1 MESGSLGGAW
11 DFLFRAPRQSAASRH
26 VCSWTDPMHDLKAI
40 RENPDAFDR
49 GLSRR
54 GLPPRAAEILA
65 LDGNRRSNQTELN
78 EMQARRNEV
87 SKQIGGVKKAGGDA
101 RPLMDEVAGLKTR
114 MAELDCQ
121 SKVVE
126 EDLNA
131 LLMGLP
137 NTVDDE
143 TPDGPDEDANVEIRR
158 WGTPRTFD
166 FDPKQHFDIGEALG
180 EMDFEAG
187 VRLSGARFVVLKGQV
202 ARLERALAQFMLD
215 LHITEH
221 GYMEVQTPVLVRE
234 GALYGTGQLPKFGE
248 DLFKVDED
256 FYLIPTAEVTLTNL
270 VNGQILSEGDL
281 PLRMTAHTQCF
292 RSEAGAAG
300 KDTRGM
306 IRQHQFEKVEL
317 VSVVHPDQSAT
328 ELDRMT
334 ACAEK
339 VLQKLELPY
348 RVLALCT
355 GDIGFGAKRTY
366 DLEVWLPGQDRYRE
380 ISSCSNTGEF
390 QARRMNARFKAEGEK
405 GTRFVH
411 TLNGS
416 GLAVGRCLVAV
427 LENYQN
433 ADGTVTVPEVLRGY
447 MGGLEV
453 MGPRS

>member
-1 MESGSLGGAW
+1 
-11 DFLFRAPRQSAASRH
+11 
-26 VCSWTDPMHDLKAI
+26 MHDLKAI

>member
-1 MESGSLGGAW
+1 
-11 DFLFRAPRQSAASRH
+11 
-26 VCSWTDPMHDLKAI
+26 MHDLKAI
-40 RENPDAFDR
+40 RENPEAFDR

-54 GLPPRAAEILA
+54 GLPPRAAEILE
-65 LDGNRRSNQTELN
+65 LDGKRRSNQTDLN

-101 RPLMDEVAGLKTR
+101 QPLMDEVANLKVR
-114 MAELDCQ
+114 MAELESQ
-121 SKVVE
+121 SKAVE
-126 EDLNA
+126 DDLQA

-137 NTVDDE
+137 NTVDEE
-143 TPDGPDEDANVEIRR
+143 TPDGPDEEANVEIRT

-166 FDPKQHFDIGEALG
+166 FDPKQHFDIGESLG

-187 VRLSGARFVVLKGQV
+187 ARLSGARFVVLKGQV

-215 LHITEH
+215 LHITDH
-221 GYMEVQTPVLVRE
+221 GYTEIQTPVLVRE
-234 GALYGTGQLPKFGE
+234 AALYGTGQLPKFGE

-292 RSEAGAAG
+292 RAEAGAAG

-306 IRQHQFEKVEL
+306 IRQHQFEKVEM
-317 VSVVHPDQSAT
+317 VSIVHPDQSEA

-334 ACAEK
+334 LCAET
-339 VLQKLELPY
+339 VLQKLDLPY

-366 DLEVWLPGQDRYRE
+366 DLEVWLPGQNRYRE
-380 ISSCSNTGEF
+380 ISSCSNTGDF
-390 QARRMNARFKAEGEK
+390 QARRMNARFKGEGEK

-453 MGPRS
+453 MGMGAGH